1 MLTRFCGLTC
11 LALHVSASAGAAAT
25 LHDLARDA
33 SCLIAESETVELTSA
48 VPGTLTSVDV
58 EEGDRVTEGQLVALL
73 ESSVERATAEVAR
86 ARAHS
91 DVVVRR
97 RIEELEAANVRLG
110 RQLQLRDR
118 DVVAD
123 QAVED
128 AQTEVDIAQLGVE
141 EARFEREVARLEYE
155 RSLAILE
162 RREIRSPL
170 DGVVTRVDLSA
181 GENVDAAAPVAV
193 VSTIDPLKIEVY
205 LPLDAYPLVMEGFAA
220 EIIPQEPIGGIYV
233 ANIDS
238 RSPIVD
244 AASGLF
250 RVTLLLGNSDNGI
263 PAGIRCEIRFLDG

>member
-181 GENVDAAAPVAV
+181 GENVVAV